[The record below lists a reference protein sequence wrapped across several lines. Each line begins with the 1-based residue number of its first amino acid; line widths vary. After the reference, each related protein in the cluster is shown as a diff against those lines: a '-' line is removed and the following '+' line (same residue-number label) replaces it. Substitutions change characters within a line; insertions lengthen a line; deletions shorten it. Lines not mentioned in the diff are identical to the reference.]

1 MQPLSNLPGSCAS
14 IPFDLWVHVP
24 CKCGR
29 ISQPG
34 SSNVTSNSFRRSSKL
49 KTCKVHTHKSVAN
62 PSALFFKDVWT
73 CVDYFQEST
82 VTKAHSQRSVGIL
95 DFRYLHS
102 LWARRQELLPT
113 RGNVKLT
120 GWNDM
125 VNPYAIIRNQY
136 QMQMAGL
143 SEMPTR
149 TLRTA
154 KIHLIAHAS
163 YDVKNISKHI
173 QTSWKMCTVSC
184 WALVIRDVCRTEKSV
199 GPLCW
204 TCRSAA
210 SSWVEVVFSAGPL
223 QVISDSWRDEPG
235 LPRHRPVIWWTKFE
249 MSTLVTSASSPAKKE
264 TLLMKAL

>member
-173 QTSWKMCTVSC
+173 HHEKCAQWVVGLLSSGMSAELKNL
-184 WALVIRDVCRTEKSV
+184 LVPSV
-199 GPLCW
+199 GPVDLQH
-204 TCRSAA
+204 
-210 SSWVEVVFSAGPL
+210 PL
-223 QVISDSWRDEPG
+223 GS
-235 LPRHRPVIWWTKFE
+235 K
-249 MSTLVTSASSPAKKE
+249 
-264 TLLMKAL
+264 